1 MTVSSGNVHQRPRRR
16 LDDVRRPQ
24 ILATTVELIGERGL
38 WDVRLADV
46 AKRAGISATS
56 VVYYFGTKDQLFAQ
70 AIAEADDSFY
80 EPLAAELDDL
90 TTGAEQIACLFV
102 RSSTSD
108 WPLWM
113 DLWVYSRHHPETA
126 VAQRHFHERWRQT
139 IADVIRHGCDTGEWS
154 VADAD
159 AVALRLSAL
168 TDGLAVHMVLGD
180 AAHTPQAYVAMSLAA
195 ASLELGCD
203 PAELERAAT
212 RLAAPPR

>member
-1 MTVSSGNVHQRPRRR
+1 

-38 WDVRLADV
+38 WDVRLSDV

-70 AIAEADDSFY
+70 AIADADDAFY
-80 EPLAAELDDL
+80 EPLLAELQQVES
-90 TTGAEQIACLFV
+90 AVERIAWLFV

-113 DLWVYSRHHPETA
+113 DLWVYSRRHPETA
-126 VAQRHFHERWRQT
+126 AAQRRFHERWRET
-139 IADVIRHGCDTGEWS
+139 IGEIVRYGCTTGEWKVS
-154 VADAD
+154 SSAD
-159 AVALRLSAL
+159 VALRLSAL

-180 AAHTPQAYVAMSLAA
+180 RDHTPDRYVAMSLAA
-195 ASLELGCD
+195 AALELGC
-203 PAELERAAT
+203 ELAKLEQAAV
-212 RLAAPPR
+212 RCPVPGPPG